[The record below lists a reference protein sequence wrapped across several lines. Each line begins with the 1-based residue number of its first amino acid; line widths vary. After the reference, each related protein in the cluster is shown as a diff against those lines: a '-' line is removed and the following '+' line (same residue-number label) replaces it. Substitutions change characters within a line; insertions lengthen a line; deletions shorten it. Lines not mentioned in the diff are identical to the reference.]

1 MSSMVERQSHS
12 VARIVRSHKD
22 MKYKVGD
29 LIMLDFIPGNG
40 LSTGSTPL
48 AHRPDVRLIGMITN
62 TETIDPG
69 LPNSKHTQYQVI
81 TSKGRYTVLDRW
93 FKKI

>member
-1 MSSMVERQSHS
+1 
-12 VARIVRSHKD
+12 

-29 LIMLDFIPGNG
+29 LIMLDFLPGKG
-40 LSTGSTPL
+40 LNAGAVPL
-48 AHRPDVRLIGMITN
+48 ANRRDVGLIAMITK
-62 TETIDPG
+62 TETIEAG
-69 LPNSKHTQYQVI
+69 LPDSKHTQYQVI

>member
-1 MSSMVERQSHS
+1 MCMSSLVERQSHS

-29 LIMLDFIPGNG
+29 LIMLDFIPEKGYLDLEG
-40 LSTGSTPL
+40 
-48 AHRPDVRLIGMITN
+48 DVRLIGMITN

-69 LPNSKHTQYQVI
+69 LPNGKPTQYQVI

>member
-1 MSSMVERQSHS
+1 
-12 VARIVRSHKD
+12 

-29 LIMLDFIPGNG
+29 LIMLDFIYEVELLDFIPGKG
-40 LSTGSTPL
+40 LSTGSTPPW
-48 AHRPDVRLIGMITN
+48 RRDVRLVGMITN

-69 LPNSKHTQYQVI
+69 PPIGKHTQYQVI

-93 FKKI
+93 FEKI